1 MTTDT
6 ILDGQRT
13 VTIQGRAYSIRE
25 LPWRKLFAFVGQLAD
40 HVTLFFEERAG
51 QRVFVFSPER
61 LKQVLLRTDT
71 LAAWLLQECVEPP
84 GPDGPGTNAAAAT
97 WIENLSAGA
106 FLALLD
112 EILAL
117 NLNEDVVR
125 RGKSIASRLG
135 LAKPSTP

>member
-1 MTTDT
+1 MTMTTDT

-13 VTIQGRAYSIRE
+13 FTIQGRAYSIRE

-71 LAAWLLQECVEPP
+71 LAAWLLQECVVPTVP
-84 GPDGPGTNAAAAT
+84 GATADDTT
-97 WIENLSAGA
+97 WIDGLSAGA